1 MLCRGTSNWRVLNL
15 PTRGERALGVSAG
28 QLGMSV
34 ATQLNSTFR
43 GPAIPPTMAA
53 AVYRGVNDVRMETAP
68 VPKIGPGEILVR
80 VHTCGICGTDLKK
93 IATGSHSAPRIFG
106 HETTGVVVAAGDNVT
121 GFCLGDRVM
130 VFHHIPCG
138 ECYYCQHKVFAQCPV
153 YKKVGATAGY
163 EPSGGGFAEYVRVM
177 EWIVRKG
184 VIRIP
189 EGVSF
194 EQASFIEPI
203 NTCMKGIDTLGL
215 KAGETVLVMGQG
227 PIGIML
233 AVLARRCGARVIT
246 SDLFPE
252 RHTIAR
258 TFGLNESIDASTS
271 DAVKVVKGMT
281 EGRGADAVILAVAG
295 NGLIRPAMDAT
306 RPGGRVLL
314 FAQTQH
320 GEATI
325 DPAAVCV
332 DEKSLLGSYSASVDL
347 QEEAA
352 RFVLSGEMELERLIS
367 HRFPL
372 SESVEA
378 LHVAA
383 HPQPDSM
390 KVVIQPGSHWR
401 DQ

>member
-1 MLCRGTSNWRVLNL
+1 MT
-15 PTRGERALGVSAG
+15 
-28 QLGMSV
+28 
-34 ATQLNSTFR
+34 
-43 GPAIPPTMAA
+43 A
-53 AVYRGVNDVRMETAP
+53 AVYHGVNDVRLQTVP
-68 VPKIGPGEILVR
+68 VPTIGSGEILVR

-106 HETTGVVVAAGDNVT
+106 HETTGVVVATGENVT
-121 GFCLGDRVM
+121 EFRIGDRVM
-130 VFHHIPCG
+130 FFHHIPCG
-138 ECYYCQHKVFAQCPV
+138 ECYYCRHKVFAQCPT

-163 EPSGGGFAEYVRVM
+163 EPSGGGFSEYVRVM
-177 EWIVRKG
+177 DWIVRKG

-189 EGVSF
+189 DGVSF
-194 EQASFIEPI
+194 EQASFVEPV
-203 NTCMKGIDTLGL
+203 NTCMKAIDTLGL
-215 KAGETVLVMGQG
+215 KAGEAVFVIGQG

-233 AVLARRCGARVIT
+233 AVLARCSGVRVIT
-246 SDLFPE
+246 SDLFSQ

-258 TFGLNESIDASTS
+258 TFGLNENIVASTA
-271 DAVKVVKGMT
+271 DTVNVVKGMT
-281 EGRGADAVILAVAG
+281 EGRGADVVILAVTG
-295 NGLIRPAMDAT
+295 NALIRPAMEAT

-347 QEEAA
+347 QDESA
-352 RFVLSGEMELERLIS
+352 RFVFSGEMDLERLIS

-372 SESVEA
+372 GQSVEA
-378 LHVAA
+378 LQLAA
-383 HPQPDSM
+383 HPKPDSM
-390 KVVIQPGSHWR
+390 KVVIQPGSSWK